1 MRCNACWR
9 ELEGR
14 AISTTCG
21 HLLCIQM
28 HSIILLFAF
37 LYILYTFSF
46 SFKDEEIISLAY
58 NFLNCVK
65 GTEDANKILSND
77 AACPICDQVL
87 SKR

>member
-14 AISTTCG
+14 AVSTTCG

-37 LYILYTFSF
+37 LYILYNFSL
-46 SFKDEEIISLAY
+46 SFKDEEIISLA
-58 NFLNCVK
+58 
-65 GTEDANKILSND
+65 
-77 AACPICDQVL
+77 
-87 SKR
+87 